1 MLDAILIKDIAAIL
15 NAIDWDILEMLN
27 RCEKLSYSEIK
38 SKLNISQNKISK
50 ELARLEGALLI
61 ETRRDEVDSRMLNF
75 SITQY
80 GTKILS
86 FKI

>member
-1 MLDAILIKDIAAIL
+1 MLDAIQIKDIAAIL
-15 NAIDWDILEMLN
+15 NTIDWDILEMLN
-27 RCEKLSYSEIK
+27 RCEKLSYSDIK

-61 ETRRDEVDSRMLNF
+61 ETKRDEVDSRMYNF

-80 GTKILS
+80 GTKILD
-86 FKI
+86 FKV